1 MKDTHITLTDTL
13 SERLAAILNQVQRL
27 LLKSDWTGELIQTEP
42 CGKARWERRR
52 RKAACRGSAGTN
64 SKKRR
69 WNMCRKKKKNT
80 YFSCSFSFLFVL
92 QLTFS
97 LCHLCFPFGISLSF
111 LSLLFLNDSYFLLVT
126 FHVCVHTLF
135 QKCYTSELNGKKS
148 SWMSKLI

>member
-97 LCHLCFPFGISLSF
+97 LCHLCFPFVISLSF
-111 LSLLFLNDSYFLLVT
+111 LSFVFKWQLLPVSDFPCLCT
-126 FHVCVHTLF
+126 
-135 QKCYTSELNGKKS
+135 YTI
-148 SWMSKLI
+148 SKMLHIRAQWEKIILDV

>member
-13 SERLAAILNQVQRL
+13 SERLAAVLNQVQRL

-97 LCHLCFPFGISLSF
+97 LCHLCFPFVISLSF
-111 LSLLFLNDSYFLLVT
+111 LSFVFKWQLLPVSDFPCLCT
-126 FHVCVHTLF
+126 
-135 QKCYTSELNGKKS
+135 YTI
-148 SWMSKLI
+148 SKMLHIRAQWEKIILDV

>member
-97 LCHLCFPFGISLSF
+97 LF
-111 LSLLFLNDSYFLLVT
+111 SLLPFCYLPQFFVSFVFKWQLLPVSDFPCLCT
-126 FHVCVHTLF
+126 
-135 QKCYTSELNGKKS
+135 YTI
-148 SWMSKLI
+148 SKMLHIRAQWEKIILDV

>member
-97 LCHLCFPFGISLSF
+97 LCHLCFPFVISLSF
-111 LSLLFLNDSYFLLVT
+111 FVSFVFKWQLLPVSDFPCLCT
-126 FHVCVHTLF
+126 
-135 QKCYTSELNGKKS
+135 YTI
-148 SWMSKLI
+148 SKMLHIRAQWEKIILDV